1 MTEEEKKEFEEF
13 LLWKKE
19 REKQK
24 TEVPVNAPITNSK
37 EESQQEKFKN
47 NPSNKK
53 EENSS
58 SFGIIIC
65 LLLLGLGVGLL
76 VVFSQIKF
84 NPNSPTESTLAA
96 DSMVDITVIDSTQDK
111 IEQEVSEK
119 AKQEA
124 ELKKTYIK
132 ITSAYLRKP
141 DSAGGCDAHISF
153 KNTSDNTIKYL
164 RFQCAMYNAVGDIIS
179 DELGRDGMRLKYTG
193 PLKPGRSDS
202 DNWGCVIYNYSAKRL
217 VITSL
222 DIEYMNGTTIHY
234 NENEVKA
241 LMKK

>member
-37 EESQQEKFKN
+37 EESQQEKCKN

-58 SFGIIIC
+58 SIGIIIC
-65 LLLLGLGVGLL
+65 LLVLLGVGLL
-76 VVFSQIKF
+76 VFSQFKS

-96 DSMVDITVIDSTQDK
+96 DSLAADTTVIDSTQDK

-179 DELGRDGMRLKYTG
+179 DELERDGMRLKYTG

-202 DNWGCVIYNYSAKRL
+202 SNWDCVIYNYSAKRL

-241 LMKK
+241 LIKK